1 MNSILIVDD
10 DDRGRLTLETL
21 LAGEGCQF
29 RAVADGPTALADA
42 AESPPDIVL
51 LDVMM
56 PGMDGFEVCR
66 RLRADA
72 RLREVPVVMVT
83 TLDDR
88 ESRLRGIE
96 AGADDFITKPFDKLE
111 LRLRVK
117 SILRLNRY
125 RRLVAERE
133 RFEKMFE
140 LSAEGIFIV
149 DGNGVVQLA
158 NPAIERLLGFD
169 AETHI
174 VGRSLMDFIA
184 PEQLEH
190 CMACFQKLIA
200 GNGEPVRVETWF
212 RRASNEPVAVEVNA
226 GKFEWLGAPA
236 AQVFVRDITERQALA
251 RKVVAAQEAERR
263 FIARELHDEIG
274 QHLTG
279 LKIGL
284 EVASQLPAEALPAK
298 CAETKAHV
306 DELLAK
312 VRGLSLDLRPQMLD
326 ELGLLPALELLFDR
340 FTTQTQVRVD
350 FKQVG
355 LNERLT
361 PEIETAA
368 YRVVQ
373 EALTNIAR
381 HAKVTK
387 ADVRLWLADGSLSI
401 QVEDE
406 GAGFDAEAASR
417 RADSCGLAG
426 MRERLV
432 LLGGSLRIDAAPGA
446 GTCLVAA
453 LPLQSAP
460 ATPRP
465 A

>member
-21 LAGEGCQF
+21 LAGEGCQL
-29 RAVADGPTALADA
+29 RAVADGPAALAAA
-42 AESPPDIVL
+42 AESPPDLVL
-51 LDVMM
+51 LDLMM

-66 RLRADA
+66 ALRADE

-96 AGADDFITKPFDKLE
+96 AGADDFISKPFDRVE

-149 DGNGVVQLA
+149 DGQGVVQLA

-169 AETHI
+169 AETHV
-174 VGRSLMDFIA
+174 VGRSLMDFIT

-190 CMACFQKLIA
+190 CMACFQKLIS
-200 GNGEPVRVETWF
+200 GTGEPVRVETWF
-212 RRASNEPVAVEVNA
+212 RRASGEAVAVEVNA
-226 GKFEWLGAPA
+226 GKFEWLGAAA
-236 AQVFVRDITERQALA
+236 AQVFVRDITERQSLA

-279 LKIGL
+279 LKMSVEL
-284 EVASQLPAEALPAK
+284 ASQLPADALPAK
-298 CAETKAHV
+298 LAETRAAV

-340 FTTQTQVRVD
+340 YMAQTHVRVD

-355 LNERLT
+355 LNERLA

-368 YRVVQ
+368 YRIVQ

-381 HAKVTK
+381 YAKVPK
-387 ADVRLWLADGSLSI
+387 ADVRLWVADGALGI

-406 GAGFDAEAASR
+406 GVGFDADAAASR
-417 RADSCGLAG
+417 IGSCGLAG

-432 LLGGSLRIDAAPGA
+432 LLGGNLRIDSAPGA
-446 GTCLVAA
+446 GTCIVAT
-453 LPLQSAP
+453 LPLKSAS
-460 ATPRP
+460 AS
-465 A
+465 

>member
-10 DDRGRLTLETL
+10 DDRGQLTLEAL
-21 LAGEGCQF
+21 LAGEGCQL
-29 RAVADGPTALADA
+29 RAVADGPAALASA
-42 AESPPDIVL
+42 AESPPDLVL

-56 PGMDGFEVCR
+56 AGMDGFEVCR

-96 AGADDFITKPFDKLE
+96 AGADDFISKPFDSAE
-111 LRLRVK
+111 LRLRVR

-125 RRLVAERE
+125 RRLVGERE
-133 RFEKMFE
+133 RFEKIFQ

-149 DGNGVVQLA
+149 DGGGVVKLA
-158 NPAIERLLGFD
+158 NPAIERLIGFD
-169 AETHI
+169 AETHM
-174 VGRSLMDFIA
+174 VGRNLMEFIA

-190 CMACFQKLIA
+190 CMTCFQRLIT
-200 GNGEPVRVETWF
+200 GTGEPVRIETWF
-212 RRASNEPVAVEVNA
+212 RRAAGEAVAVEVNA

-251 RKVVAAQEAERR
+251 RKVVEAQEAERR

-279 LKIGL
+279 LKLSVELAG
-284 EVASQLPAEALPAK
+284 QLPADALPARL
-298 CAETKAHV
+298 AETRARV

-340 FTTQTQVRVD
+340 FTAQTRVRVD

-355 LNERLT
+355 LSERLA

-373 EALTNIAR
+373 EALINIAR

-387 ADVRLWLADGSLSI
+387 ADVRLWLAGGALGI

-406 GAGFDAEAASR
+406 GAGFDVEAAAR
-417 RADSCGLAG
+417 RTHSCGLAG

-432 LLGGSLRIDAAPGA
+432 LLGGSLRIDSAPGA
-446 GTCLVAA
+446 GTCLVAT
-453 LPLQSAP
+453 LPLKSAP
-460 ATPRP
+460 AS
-465 A
+465 